1 MSITI
6 RKILHFFNKLRDIKK
21 TFEKVTH
28 FTPLHP
34 TMTFFGKKSL
44 LSLAHHFMK
53 GGALI
58 RGGKRYN
65 RPLKRHYGQRFP
77 MPH

>member
-34 TMTFFGKKSL
+34 TAATSKWRTERGDANRYREINRRVSYSL
-44 LSLAHHFMK
+44 C
-53 GGALI
+53 
-58 RGGKRYN
+58 
-65 RPLKRHYGQRFP
+65 RHCGFSRLE
-77 MPH
+77 

>member
-34 TMTFFGKKSL
+34 SLFSSLRTWGTRLTRLKSL
-44 LSLAHHFMK
+44 RLLDM
-53 GGALI
+53 L
-58 RGGKRYN
+58 RN
-65 RPLKRHYGQRFP
+65 R
-77 MPH
+77 

>member
-34 TMTFFGKKSL
+34 TKERKKQPQMRSYWL
-44 LSLAHHFMK
+44 MLSTIL
-53 GGALI
+53 
-58 RGGKRYN
+58 N
-65 RPLKRHYGQRFP
+65 LKLPIDSINIH
-77 MPH
+77 

>member
-6 RKILHFFNKLRDIKK
+6 RKILHFFKKLRDIKK

-34 TMTFFGKKSL
+34 INGIRCIVYMIELCFERNKNT
-44 LSLAHHFMK
+44 
-53 GGALI
+53 ALNMLI
-58 RGGKRYN
+58 GTCLTRTSITI
-65 RPLKRHYGQRFP
+65 QR
-77 MPH
+77 